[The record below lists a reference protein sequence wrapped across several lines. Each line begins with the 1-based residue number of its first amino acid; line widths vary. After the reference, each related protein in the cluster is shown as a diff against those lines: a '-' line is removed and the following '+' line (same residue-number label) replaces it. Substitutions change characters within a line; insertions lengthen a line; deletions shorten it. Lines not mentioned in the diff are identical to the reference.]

1 VKYEGGVGENCS
13 TRASQKH
20 TAKEQASVLYKFW
33 ARRCK
38 VFYAVASALLTTHI
52 AAGDKTRCEISPK
65 TVYDEFYYARRD
77 FSLFICSTTYSS
89 HKYYIVSIKV
99 KSIRF
104 NFFSLSPAKKE
115 SSAMGAEN

>member
-1 VKYEGGVGENCS
+1 MKGVCGRELLGERN
-13 TRASQKH
+13 RG
-20 TAKEQASVLYKFW
+20 KEQASVLYKFW
-33 ARRCK
+33 AWRCK
-38 VFYAVASALLTTHI
+38 VFYAVASALCSARSQHTATHI

-99 KSIRF
+99 KSIQLLF
-104 NFFSLSPAKKE
+104 SPARKRRD
-115 SSAMGAEN
+115 AMGAEN